1 MVGEGGKAAAG
12 GYWEKSLKRTP
23 LCAAYTGTGA
33 DEVMN
38 EMP

>member
-1 MVGEGGKAAAG
+1 MVWEGGKAAVG
-12 GYWEKSLKRTP
+12 GYWVKSFKKTP

-38 EMP
+38 EML